1 MQTRIS
7 LKFFLHE
14 SKNNPKR
21 PKIYLRITVDR
32 KKAELATSFS
42 IPPTDWDEQRQRV
55 RANPQI
61 NQELA
66 KLENKIYQ
74 ISSLLESEE
83 RPVSA
88 RILKDMLTD
97 KDQLHAYLIEYYDK
111 FISEISANPELSPE
125 TVSLYRQTFN
135 YVQRMVKEVYKA
147 SDVPIKQVD
156 YTFVNRLDLFFLQ
169 NKLKRNTI
177 NKHHSRF
184 RTLIHRAI
192 NESRISKNPYKD
204 FLLKKEKVDREA
216 LNKKELQ
223 QLVEHDLGGNCS
235 LQRVRD
241 IFVFSVYTGLR
252 YQDAQDLEM
261 KDIYLKDNGKH
272 FICIEQGKTG
282 GELEIPV
289 LDPAQAVIDRYDNEE
304 RKITGKILP
313 KFSNQKINAYLKVI
327 ADMVGIKKK
336 LTHHV
341 ARHTCATTVLLSNDV
356 PLKAV
361 SRWLGHSNVRQTETY
376 AKISS
381 DYLGKIADD
390 INGKI

>member
-1 MQTRIS
+1 MHTRIS
-7 LKFFLHE
+7 LKFFLNE
-14 SKNNPKR
+14 SKNNPQR
-21 PKIYLRITVDR
+21 ATIYLRITIDR
-32 KKAELATSFS
+32 KKAELATSFR
-42 IPPTDWDEQRQRV
+42 IPHAEWDELRQRA
-55 RANPQI
+55 RTNPQI
-61 NQELA
+61 NQELS

-74 ISSLLESEE
+74 LSSLLESEE

-88 RILKDMLTD
+88 RILKDMITD
-97 KDQLHAYLIEYYDK
+97 KDKVHAYLIEYYDQ
-111 FISEISANPELSPE
+111 FISEIAANPELSPE
-125 TVSLYRQTFN
+125 TISLYRQTFN
-135 YVQRMVKEVYKA
+135 YVERFVKEVYKS
-147 SDVPIKQVD
+147 SDILIKQVD
-156 YTFVNRLDLFFLQ
+156 YIFVTRLDQFFLQ

-184 RTLIHRAI
+184 RTLIHRTI
-192 NESRISKNPYKD
+192 NEGRLSKNPYKD
-204 FLLKKEKVDREA
+204 FTLKKEKVDRQA
-216 LNKKELQ
+216 LSKVELQ
-223 QLVEHDLGGNCS
+223 QLMEHKLGDNLS
-235 LQRVRD
+235 LQKVRD

-252 YQDAQDLEM
+252 YQDAQDLEV
-261 KDIYLKDNGKH
+261 KDIQLKENGKE
-272 FICIEQGKTG
+272 FICIKQHKTG
-282 GELEIPV
+282 EDLEIPV
-289 LDPAQAVIDRYDNEE
+289 LAPAREIIDRYDNDE

-327 ADMVGIKKK
+327 ADLIGIKKK